1 MPQSNGAGIYMRTD
15 SFSYAGM
22 RFYDTSTKVGGSFF
36 METIKGNNVI
46 YNLRADNITWDTAK
60 KTWKLNGAV
69 ERKIN
74 GLKEDVT
81 FQYQLYRKLPFEPTD
96 LNRDEYLQS
105 RMISPELNKR
115 IEKERLRG
123 SETVKELEMESAH
136 RTSSP
141 VAVILLTLI
150 GAVLAIRKIRGGSGA
165 HLALGFI
172 ICAVF
177 ILTDRFST
185 IFSTKGDLN
194 PYVAAWIPNVLFGTL
209 TWYLYKKAPK

>member
-1 MPQSNGAGIYMRTD
+1 
-15 SFSYAGM
+15 
-22 RFYDTSTKVGGSFF
+22 
-36 METIKGNNVI
+36 METIKGNKVI
-46 YNLRADNITWDTAK
+46 YNLRSDNITWDTAK
-60 KTWKLNGAV
+60 KLWKMNGAV

-81 FQYQLYRKLPFEPTD
+81 FQYELFRKMPFEPTD
-96 LNRDEYLQS
+96 LNRDEFLQS
-105 RMISPELNKR
+105 RMISPDLQKR

-123 SETVKELEMESAH
+123 SETVKELEMENAH

-141 VAVILLTLI
+141 VAVVLLTII

-194 PYVAAWIPNVLFGTL
+194 PYLAAWIPNLLFGSL
-209 TWYLYKKAPK
+209 TWFLYKKAPK

>member
-1 MPQSNGAGIYMRTD
+1 M
-15 SFSYAGM
+15 
-22 RFYDTSTKVGGSFF
+22 
-36 METIKGNNVI
+36 KGNKVV
-46 YNLRADNITWDTAK
+46 YNLRSDNIAWDTAK
-60 KTWKLNGAV
+60 KIWKLNGAV

-74 GLKEDVT
+74 GLNEDVT
-81 FQYQLYRKLPFEPTD
+81 FQYELYRKMPFEPVD

-105 RMISPELNKR
+105 RMISPDLKKR

-123 SETVKELEMESAH
+123 SETVKELEMENAH

-141 VAVILLTLI
+141 VAVVLLTLI

-185 IFSTKGDLN
+185 IFSTKGDLD
-194 PYVAAWIPNVLFGTL
+194 PYIAAWIPNLIFGVLTL
-209 TWYLYKKAPK
+209 YLYKKAPK

>member
-1 MPQSNGAGIYMRTD
+1 
-15 SFSYAGM
+15 
-22 RFYDTSTKVGGSFF
+22 
-36 METIKGNNVI
+36 
-46 YNLRADNITWDTAK
+46 
-60 KTWKLNGAV
+60 
-69 ERKIN
+69 
-74 GLKEDVT
+74 
-81 FQYQLYRKLPFEPTD
+81 
-96 LNRDEYLQS
+96 
-105 RMISPELNKR
+105 MISPELNKR